1 MLVEDDPITTML
13 TEMVIKRAPRVQ
25 RVTPMKNGLSAL
37 RELQKRIHGNEDLPD
52 LILLDI
58 NMPVMDG
65 WDFLTEV
72 GKLAPLEQVPVVML
86 TSSVD
91 PADIARASQSSR
103 VKAYLSKPVNVQA
116 LEKVLADL

>member
-25 RVTPMKNGLSAL
+25 RVTPMKNGFSAL
-37 RELQKRIHGNEDLPD
+37 RELQKRIHGNEELPD

-72 GKLAPLEQVPVVML
+72 SKLEPLKKVPVVML

-91 PADIARASQSSR
+91 PADMARAAQSPR

-116 LEKVLADL
+116 LEKLLAEL